1 MKRLLFILPAI
12 LFFSVAY
19 SQPQTEST
27 ENFSIIDEINDD
39 SWMDKYFLIKRFNF
53 LPVIRDYR
61 DELGL
66 TDEQLKIINQFY
78 KKYYKK
84 MVDIAKKIQEEEKK
98 LENMILN
105 GGSPEKIKK
114 LVVDIAKLKAE
125 LTVYNIKE
133 VRTLQSAMTK
143 EQFKKLLDLSGQ
155 DMI

>member
-1 MKRLLFILPAI
+1 MVF
-12 LFFSVAY
+12 FFSVAH
-19 SQPQTEST
+19 SQPQLNST

-39 SWMDKYFLIKRFNF
+39 SWMDKYFLVKRFNF

-84 MVDIAKKIQEEEKK
+84 MVDIAKKIQEKEKK
-98 LENMILN
+98 LESLVLN